1 VQRRER
7 KINNCKRLLLKRE
20 KKKNKKNKK
29 LIGFGWLFLR
39 RETFCGCLEAVWGI
53 DALGFQ
59 RLGFRE
65 RITQNSD
72 LI

>member
-1 VQRRER
+1 MGKQ
-7 KINNCKRLLLKRE
+7 K
-20 KKKNKKNKK
+20 
-29 LIGFGWLFLR
+29 IGFGWLFLR
-39 RETFCGCLEAVWGI
+39 CETFCKEPVWGI

-65 RITQNSD
+65 RICQNSD